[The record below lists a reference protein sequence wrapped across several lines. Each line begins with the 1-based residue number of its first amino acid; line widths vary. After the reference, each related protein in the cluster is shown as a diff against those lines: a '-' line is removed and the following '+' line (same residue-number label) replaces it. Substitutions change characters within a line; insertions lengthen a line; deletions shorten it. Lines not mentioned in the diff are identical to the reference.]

1 MGDVSCVILS
11 IHPYTGGAKGP
22 SHSSEYCIV
31 DPVLACVTSAKVQL
45 GVTVRLLEDDAAEAK
60 KVLAE
65 KTDYPTIAEY
75 LAQVD
80 ANCIDQQAVLYQEDG
95 TVVLQYQ

>member
-1 MGDVSCVILS
+1 M
-11 IHPYTGGAKGP
+11 
-22 SHSSEYCIV
+22 

-45 GVTVRLLEDDAAEAK
+45 GVTVRLLEDDASEAK

-75 LAQVD
+75 LAQID
-80 ANCIDQQAVLYQEDG
+80 ALCIAKQAVTYDEERGAQL
-95 TVVLQYQ
+95 TF